1 MFYRLKQNLKLNI
14 SLPASHC
21 CNLSDFVHRPAVLAV
36 LLYFAVLFVRVHLK
50 HSSWKRVSPLTARLI
65 SLYMASGF
73 VSFVV
78 FLVSER
84 LFDSVTKGFVG
95 PDTHTHTQTYSILR
109 GNFPQTDSWLKST
122 LTHTHIPLF
131 CFFFFFVPHGPWRPV

>member
-14 SLPASHC
+14 SLP
-21 CNLSDFVHRPAVLAV
+21 DFVHRPAVLAV

-78 FLVSER
+78 FLVSEC

-95 PDTHTHTQTYSILR
+95 PDTHTHSNILDSE
-109 GNFPQTDSWLKST
+109 GEFSTD
-122 LTHTHIPLF
+122 
-131 CFFFFFVPHGPWRPV
+131 R

>member
-1 MFYRLKQNLKLNI
+1 MFNRLKQNLKLNI

-21 CNLSDFVHRPAVLAV
+21 CNRSDFVHRPAVLAV

-50 HSSWKRVSPLTARLI
+50 HSSWKRVSPLTAQLI

-95 PDTHTHTQTYSILR
+95 PDTHTQKHSNILDSE
-109 GNFPQTDSWLKST
+109 GEFSTD
-122 LTHTHIPLF
+122 
-131 CFFFFFVPHGPWRPV
+131 R